1 MNVRFYEKVLEWTRA
16 GKRVA
21 VVSIVNTV
29 GSTPRKTGAKML
41 VTDRMELYGTVG
53 GGCVEADVIFA
64 AREVLKTLRPRL
76 IEVDIKKKNP
86 DEIDMLCGGE
96 ISFYV
101 EPVMPDMTL
110 LICGGGHIS
119 KAIAHVCQGLDF
131 RIVVVDDRPQ
141 FANQARF
148 PTADET
154 ICCDYTNLAEKVQLT
169 GTTFAVTVTRGHSGD
184 EVCLRSLL
192 ASPAPYVAM
201 IGSSSKWAN
210 LRSNLLGAGYT
221 KEQLERVI
229 TPAGLDIGSVTP
241 EEIAVSVAAQIIQ
254 KRAEWRTAGFPEV
267 GEGGGAETVERL
279 PPADAGK

>member
-1 MNVRFYEKVLEWTRA
+1 MNLRFYEKVIEWTRA
-16 GKRVA
+16 GRRVA
-21 VVSIVNTV
+21 VVSIVETV

-64 AREVLKTLRPRL
+64 ARDVLRTLKPHLVR
-76 IEVDIKKKNP
+76 VDIKKKNP
-86 DEIDMLCGGE
+86 AEIDMLCGGE
-96 ISFYV
+96 ITFYV

-119 KAIAHVCQGLDF
+119 KALAHVCHGLDF
-131 RIVVVDDRPQ
+131 RLVVVDDRPQ
-141 FANQARF
+141 FANKERF

-154 ICCDYTNLAEKVQLT
+154 VCCPYEELGDKVTLT
-169 GTTFAVTVTRGHSGD
+169 DTTFAVTVTRGHSGD

-192 ASPAPYVAM
+192 ASSAPYIAM

-210 LRSNLLGAGYT
+210 LRGNLLESGYT
-221 KEQLERVI
+221 REQLDRVI

-241 EEIAVSVAAQIIQ
+241 EEIAISVAAQLVQ
-254 KRAEWRTAGFPEV
+254 FRARWRTGTTSGEV
-267 GEGGGAETVERL
+267 GDRL
-279 PPADAGK
+279 PPAAQRGGDGTA